1 MNFRKLTKPFI
12 TLMSAGA
19 ISQLILLI
27 ISPLLT
33 RLYTPEELGTYGVF
47 IAVCATMAG
56 IAGGRLE
63 LAIPVAKTI
72 DAAAELLL
80 LTLLVACPMSA
91 LLAALVA
98 WLCHLF
104 GLDSVLGERTAIWL
118 PLAAFSI
125 VMFQAINYWL
135 LWNKDYSGAGRA
147 RWMQGGSVALI
158 QLGAGYMTVG
168 SWGLIVGHTIG
179 QLLGAAVGGGMT
191 TLKQMAVLASQLS
204 LRKCV
209 TTLREHRN
217 YPIVMAP
224 ATLLN
229 MLGQHLPILLI
240 GGLYGVK
247 AAGFYAI
254 SQRVCAA
261 PLSLVGQAIGQ
272 IFSAEAPHLMH
283 RSSGNMLPVF
293 SSIIKYMLAGGALFV
308 ISLGIFAPAAVS
320 IVFGEEWRDAGVL
333 IQILGIVFVL
343 EFVVT
348 PVSLTL
354 SFLGNHGSQLWWDMI
369 RLLSIL
375 ATFALAAKLSLNLYE
390 AMVVLAIA
398 LACSH
403 IYLLK
408 LMWNSLRKHQSTS
421 FKSDEPST
429 PSP

>member
-1 MNFRKLTKPFI
+1 
-12 TLMSAGA
+12 MSAGA
-19 ISQLILLI
+19 ISQSILLI

-80 LTLLVACPMSA
+80 LTVLVACPMSA

-98 WLCHLF
+98 WLGPLF
-104 GLDSVLGERTAIWL
+104 GLDSVLGEHTAIWL

-125 VMFQAINYWL
+125 VLFQAINYWL

-147 RWMQGGSVALI
+147 RWVQGGSVALV
-158 QLGAGYMTVG
+158 QLGAGYMTSG

-179 QLLGAAVGGGMT
+179 QLLGAVVGGGMT
-191 TLKQMAVLASQLS
+191 TVKQVAVSASQLS
-204 LRKCV
+204 LMKCV

-224 ATLLN
+224 AALLN
-229 MLGQHLPILLI
+229 MSGQHLPILLI

-254 SQRVCAA
+254 AQRVCGA

-272 IFSAEAPHLMH
+272 IFAAEAPHLMH
-283 RSSGNMLPVF
+283 RSSGNMLPLF
-293 SSIIKYMLAGGALFV
+293 SSIIKYMLTGGVLFV
-308 ISLGIFAPAAVS
+308 ILLGIFAPAAVS

-333 IQILGIVFVL
+333 MQILGIVFVL

-375 ATFALAAKLSLNLYE
+375 AAFALAAELSLNLYE

-403 IYLLK
+403 MYLLK
-408 LMWNSLRKHQSTS
+408 LMWNGLRKHQSTS
-421 FKSDEPST
+421 FKSD
-429 PSP
+429 